1 MEKINELIELI
12 QNIELSQII
21 NIIIAIVIV
30 IFTVILS
37 PLISYIISKIFN
49 WKKSKEQIKEGI
61 LYNCLKSLII
71 VGGIYVATLI
81 IGFSKEIDEFIQK
94 IYRLSIVWIIA
105 KTTADALTKGKILK
119 SKLKG
124 KENDPVINIINKTIK
139 VFLYIFAGYLSF
151 KEFGFDLGS
160 LLTGLGL
167 STAII
172 ALAAQDTFRDIFSGL
187 SIFWDKPF
195 AIGDYVEIG
204 TTVKTISGTV
214 EEISFR
220 STKLRTPEDAIVTI
234 QNSNISTQNIINWSV
249 IKKRVYKTNLKL
261 PLETDEATIEKIINR
276 IKFIL
281 KYNKDIIKES
291 TNVYFNTI
299 DADGVN
305 INVYVE
311 TKIVNY
317 AEYQKLCNKLN
328 LIMLNILET
337 QQVKLAYPG
346 QNIYIKSFEKEY
358 NETKP
363 VKMHSKAVKIEK

>member
-1 MEKINELIELI
+1 MEKINELIEWI

-21 NIIIAIVIV
+21 NIIIAIVLV

-49 WKKSKEQIKEGI
+49 WKKSKEKIKEGI
-61 LYNCLKSLII
+61 LYNCLKNLII

-105 KTTADALTKGKILK
+105 KTTADAFTKGKILK

-311 TKIVNY
+311 TKIINY

-346 QNIYIKSFEKEY
+346 QNIYIKSFEKED

-363 VKMHSKAVKIEK
+363 VKIHSKAVKIEK